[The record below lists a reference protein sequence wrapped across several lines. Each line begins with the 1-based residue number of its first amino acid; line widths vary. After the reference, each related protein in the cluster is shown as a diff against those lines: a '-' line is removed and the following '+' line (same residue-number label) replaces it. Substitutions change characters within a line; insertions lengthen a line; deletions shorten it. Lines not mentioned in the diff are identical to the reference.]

1 MSPLPFPARLSASV
15 RDAAK
20 VSLAGLPLLFAPFF
34 LMALP
39 PGLRFRHRVYTPGE
53 TFWLCVC
60 GCLAAL
66 PTCREAV
73 LRLRAECA
81 ARGLPL
87 PSVSTAAFCRAKK
100 KLPLPWLVGL
110 SGKIAAALENKAPK
124 SWLWLGHTVKL
135 IDGTTLR
142 LADTPSNQARW
153 PQAKSQ
159 KPACG
164 FPTMRLVGV
173 FTLAT
178 GALLAWA
185 TGPLADGEPR
195 LLVEMLL
202 AAFAKGDI
210 ALRDR
215 GFSGYGI
222 AAFLH
227 ARGVHTVTRIHQR
240 LAVSITTVRRL
251 GTGDRVVRWARPKT
265 PNAGFTQEQWEALP
279 PHLDVRLVTVRID
292 IPGRRTR
299 KYTILTTL
307 LDARRCPA
315 AALAELYRRRWEV
328 ELCLRHIK
336 TTLAFGELRALSP
349 EMALRELAMALIAYN
364 LLRGLMATAA
374 AQHHA
379 DPATISF
386 AATVQTLRQF
396 APALARGRRASR
408 ALLQTIADCRLR
420 PRPGRTEPRALK
432 RRGKGY
438 ALLNKPR
445 RDMIDTPHRSRHSST
460 NKTARIP
467 RRRSTPL
474 QNDEPAVIVRMA

>member
-1 MSPLPFPARLSASV
+1 MSPLPFPARLSASA

-20 VSLAGLPLLFAPFF
+20 VTLAGLPLLFEPFF
-34 LMALP
+34 LMVLP
-39 PGLRFRHRVYTPGE
+39 PGLRFRHRVYTPE
-53 TFWLCVC
+53 VTFWLCVC

-73 LRLRAECA
+73 LRLRAELA

-87 PSVSTAAFCRAKK
+87 PSVSTAAFCRAKMR
-100 KLPLPWLVGL
+100 LPLPWLEGL
-110 SGKIAAALENKAPK
+110 SGKIAAVLENKASK
-124 SWLWLGHTVKL
+124 GWLWLGHTVKL

-142 LADTPSNQARW
+142 HADTPSNQARW
-153 PQAKSQ
+153 PQAESQ
-159 KPACG
+159 KPGCG

-173 FTLAT
+173 FSLAT
-178 GALLAWA
+178 GALLKWA

-195 LLVEMLL
+195 LLVGKLL
-202 AAFAKGDI
+202 AAFSKGDI

-222 AAFLH
+222 AALLL

-240 LAVSITTVRRL
+240 LSVSITTVRRL
-251 GTGDRVVRWARPKT
+251 AAGDRVVRWVRPKA
-265 PNAGFTQEQWEALP
+265 PNAGFTREQWEALP
-279 PHLDVRLVTVRID
+279 PHIDVRLVTVRID
-292 IPGRRTR
+292 IPGHRTR
-299 KYTILTTL
+299 SYMILTTL
-307 LDARRCPA
+307 LDAGRFPA
-315 AALAELYRRRWEV
+315 AALAGLYRRRWEV

-336 TTLAFGELRALSP
+336 TTLPFAELRALSP

-386 AATVQTLRQF
+386 AATVQALRQF
-396 APALARGRRASR
+396 APILAKGRRTSR
-408 ALLQTIADCRLR
+408 ALLQTIADCRIR
-420 PRPGRTEPRALK
+420 PRPGRTEPRAVK
-432 RRGKGY
+432 RRSKGY

-445 RDMIDTPHRSRHSST
+445 RDMVEIPHRSRHSSP
-460 NKTARIP
+460 NRTARIP
-467 RRRSTPL
+467 RRRSTHL
-474 QNDEPAVIVRMA
+474 RNDEPAVIVRTA